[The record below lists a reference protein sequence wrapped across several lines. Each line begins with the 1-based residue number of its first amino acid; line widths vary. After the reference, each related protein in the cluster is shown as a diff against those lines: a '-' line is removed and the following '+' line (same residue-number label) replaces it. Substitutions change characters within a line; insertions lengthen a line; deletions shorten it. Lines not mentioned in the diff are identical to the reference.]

1 MKEISFGKAT
11 QLTSPNPLTLIC
23 SEKPDGTTNLAT
35 VSFVSYLSFNPP
47 MAGFA
52 LGKGSYTGER
62 VSETG
67 KVIITYPGNSLCKA
81 AMSCGTSSGRNTNK
95 VEKFDI
101 ELAEVPGNSIKIP
114 ADTKLALVAKL
125 KQTVETGDHIFY
137 VCDIEKIYGDESK
150 EAIFAWNG
158 YAKAAPVQEK

>member
-67 KVIITYPGNSLCKA
+67 KVIITYPGNSLSKA
-81 AMSCGTSSGRNTNK
+81 AMSCGTFSGRNTNK